1 MPAIV
6 FPHVLP
12 LLLLP
17 CPSAAALERLNIN
30 ATASGGRGGLGAVL
44 SRLADLVT
52 ELTMGGCCRQAANPT
67 RRQKDMRGLH
77 YIRHCTGASA
87 AWPAFRRKAGNT
99 CQLCHLPAAG
109 ADDGEAEPL
118 AVSAIA
124 PMHGPVVR
132 QSLTE
137 LVRRYG

>member
-1 MPAIV
+1 MPAVV

-12 LLLLP
+12 LLLVP

-52 ELTMGGCCRQAANPT
+52 ELTMGGCCRQAAKPHPPLEGHAW
-67 RRQKDMRGLH
+67 DALHSALLGSICGLA
-77 YIRHCTGASA
+77 CPSEK
-87 AWPAFRRKAGNT
+87 AWNM
-99 CQLCHLPAAG
+99 CQLCHRPSAG